1 MQYRHDEC
9 RAAAGAGMLQRG
21 VMLRLALILTAAT
34 VWAAAPEV
42 PGYHVAGRAAGGW
55 PPVLQSLGLHERAE
69 AEARVIVVLAGTAAG
84 DWIERAD
91 RGAVV
96 ILEGDSEAA
105 RSLGFVPGAKKIG
118 VRSVSDVRQPDL
130 RIKWEKAA
138 NVSVFTVP
146 NIAKVLCRE
155 RGSGTPLM
163 ATLARGRGAVL
174 WVALG
179 PGDDGYERFPFLP
192 QALVD
197 LGVKP
202 PFESRRLWAFFDS
215 AYRLHIDFDAM
226 ARQWR
231 AAGISALHA
240 GAWAFTESNPE
251 SDEYLRNLIAA
262 CHRHGILV
270 YAWLELPHV
279 SEAFWKQHPEW
290 REKTARLKD
299 AHVDWRL
306 LMNLVNPDCHRAVAD
321 AIRGMLLRADW
332 DGVNL
337 SEIYFDGIQG
347 VKNISEFTPMNQDVR
362 REFRESHGFDP
373 LELFR
378 GRRDP
383 KHLREFLDY
392 RVDLIERL
400 HREWL
405 DELVKI
411 RQERPGLDLVVTHV
425 DDRFDTTMRD
435 NIGADAARVLR
446 LTDRYEATF
455 IVEDPA
461 TLWGLGP
468 ARYAEIARRYVRLT
482 KHPENLGVDIN
493 IVDRSKA
500 YPTGKQVGA
509 EALELFHTAA
519 GAFSRVMFYYERSID
534 PADLPLLPAAAAA
547 VERVERRGDALVIAS
562 PRGVGVRWEGPALVD
577 GRLWPVRDRERVWL
591 PPGEHTLT
599 PAQAEP
605 AASVLDF
612 TGTIESAASL
622 ADGIELVYSS
632 GARALAILDRKPV
645 RLTLDGRE
653 ETLDMIGEV
662 DGAWV
667 VRLPRGRHTAAVR

>member
-1 MQYRHDEC
+1 M
-9 RAAAGAGMLQRG
+9 
-21 VMLRLALILTAAT
+21 
-34 VWAAAPEV
+34 
-42 PGYHVAGRAAGGW
+42 
-55 PPVLQSLGLHERAE
+55 LQSLGLPEQPE
-69 AEARVIVVLAGTAAG
+69 SEARVLVAPTGAA
-84 DWIERAD
+84 ALD

-96 ILEGDSEAA
+96 IVEGDSEVAQ
-105 RSLGFVPGAKKIG
+105 SLGFVPGAKKISVG
-118 VRSVSDVRQPDL
+118 SVSDARQPDL
-130 RIKWEKAA
+130 PIKWEKAVK
-138 NVSVFTVP
+138 VSVFAVP
-146 NIAKVLCRE
+146 KDAKVLCRE
-155 RGSGTPLM
+155 RGSGAPLV
-163 ATLARGRGAVL
+163 ATLARARGAVL
-174 WVALG
+174 WVAVG

-197 LGVKP
+197 LGIKP

-215 AYRLHIDFDAM
+215 AYRLHIDPDQM

-240 GAWAFTESNPE
+240 GAWAFIESHPE

-279 SEAFWKQHPEW
+279 SDAFWKQHPEW

-306 LMNLVNPDCHRAVAD
+306 LMNLVNPDCHRAVA
-321 AIRGMLLRADW
+321 ALIRDMMLRFDW

-337 SEIYFDGIQG
+337 AEIYFDGISG
-347 VKNISEFTPMNQDVR
+347 VKNLAEFTPLNQDVR
-362 REFRESHGFDP
+362 REFQQSHGFDP
-373 LELFR
+373 LELFQ
-378 GRRDP
+378 GQRDP
-383 KHLREFLDY
+383 KRLREFLDY
-392 RVDLIERL
+392 RLDLIERL

-405 DELVKI
+405 DELDKV
-411 RQERPGLDLVVTHV
+411 RAERPGLDLVVTHV

-446 LTDRYEATF
+446 LTDQYGATF

-468 ARYAEIARRYVRLT
+468 ARYAEIARRYAPLT

-500 YPTGKQVGA
+500 YPTSKQVGA

-534 PADLPLLPAAAAA
+534 PADLPLLPAAAAVVDG
-547 VERVERRGDALVIAS
+547 VERKGDALVVAS
-562 PRGVGVRWEGPALVD
+562 PRGVGVRWEGPAAVD
-577 GRLWPVRDRERVWL
+577 GRPWPVRDRERVWL

-599 PAQAEP
+599 PAASSP

-612 TGTIESAASL
+612 TGTIESAASVP
-622 ADGIELVYSS
+622 DGVELVYSS
-632 GARALAILDRKPV
+632 GARALATLDRKPA
-645 RLTLDGRE
+645 RLTLDGHE
-653 ETLDMIGEV
+653 ASLDLIGEV
-662 DGAWV
+662 GGAWV
-667 VRLPRGRHTAAVR
+667 IRLPRGRHNAVVQAE

>member
-1 MQYRHDEC
+1 
-9 RAAAGAGMLQRG
+9 
-21 VMLRLALILTAAT
+21 MLRLALILTAAT
-34 VWAAAPEV
+34 VWAAVPEV
-42 PGYHVAGRAAGGW
+42 PGYHVASGAAGGW
-55 PPVLQSLGLHERAE
+55 APLLQSLGLRERAE
-69 AEARVIVVLAGTAAG
+69 AEARVIVVPAGTAAQA
-84 DWIERAD
+84 WIERAD
-91 RGAVV
+91 RGAVL
-96 ILEGDSEAA
+96 ILEGDSDAA
-105 RSLGFVPGAKKIG
+105 RSLGFAAGAKKVG
-118 VRSVSDVRQPDL
+118 VRSVSDARQPDL
-130 RIKWEKAA
+130 RITWEKTAR
-138 NVSVFTVP
+138 VSVFTVP
-146 NIAKVLCRE
+146 KAAKVLCRV
-155 RGSGTPLM
+155 RGSGAPLM
-163 ATLARGRGAVL
+163 ATLPRGSGAVL
-174 WVALG
+174 WVAIG

-192 QALVD
+192 QALVE
-197 LGVKP
+197 LGIKP

-215 AYRLHIDFDAM
+215 AYRLHIDADAM

-251 SDEYLRNLIAA
+251 SDEYLRTLIAA

-279 SEAFWKQHPEW
+279 SDAFWKQHPEW

-306 LMNLVNPDCHRAVAD
+306 LMNLVNPDCHRAVAT
-321 AIRGMLLRADW
+321 AIRDMMLRFDW

-347 VKNISEFTPMNQDVR
+347 VKNVSEFTPMNQDVR
-362 REFRESHGFDP
+362 REFQQSHGFDP

-400 HREWL
+400 HGEWL
-405 DELVKI
+405 DELAKI

-446 LTDRYEATF
+446 LTDRYDATF

-468 ARYAEIARRYVRLT
+468 ARYAEIARRYVPLT
-482 KHPENLGVDIN
+482 KRPENLGVDIN

-534 PADLPLLPAAAAA
+534 PADLPLLPAAAA
-547 VERVERRGDALVIAS
+547 VVDRVERRGETLVISS
-562 PRGVGVRWEGPALVD
+562 PRGVGVRWEGAALVD

-591 PPGEHTLT
+591 PPGEHTV
-599 PAQAEP
+599 ASSAAAP

-632 GARALAILDRKPV
+632 GARALAVLDRKPV
-645 RLTLDGRE
+645 RLTLDGHQ
-653 ETLDMIGEV
+653 ETPELLGEV
-662 DGAWV
+662 EGGWV
-667 VRLPRGRHTAAVR
+667 LRLPRGRHTAVVELARRAGA

>member
-1 MQYRHDEC
+1 
-9 RAAAGAGMLQRG
+9 
-21 VMLRLALILTAAT
+21 MLRLALILTTAAL
-34 VWAAAPEV
+34 WAAAPEV
-42 PGYHVAGRAAGGW
+42 PGYHVAGAEAAGW
-55 PPVLQSLGLHERAE
+55 APMLQSLGLPERPE
-69 AEARVIVVLAGTAAG
+69 AEARVLVFPGGAAG
-84 DWIERAD
+84 QGWLARAD
-91 RGAVV
+91 GGAVV
-96 ILEGDSEAA
+96 ILDGDSEAA
-105 RSLGFVPGAKKIG
+105 RSLGFIPGAKKLRVHS
-118 VRSVSDVRQPDL
+118 VRDEREPDL
-130 RIKWEKAA
+130 HIKWETAA
-138 NVSVFTVP
+138 RVSVFTVP
-146 NIAKVLCRE
+146 KTAHVLCRE
-155 RGSGTPLM
+155 RGTGAPLV
-163 ATLARGRGAVL
+163 ATLARGHGAVL
-174 WVALG
+174 WVALP

-215 AYRLHIDFDAM
+215 AYRLHIDPDAM

-240 GAWAFTESNPE
+240 GAWAFIESHPE
-251 SDEYLRNLIAA
+251 SDDYLRNLIAA

-279 SEAFWKQHPEW
+279 SDAFWKQHPEW

-306 LMNLVNPDCHRAVAD
+306 LMNLVNPDCHRAVAA
-321 AIRGMLLRADW
+321 AIRDMMLRFDW

-337 SEIYFDGIQG
+337 AEIYFDGISG
-347 VKNISEFTPMNQDVR
+347 VKNLSEFTPMHPDVR
-362 REFRESHGFDP
+362 REFQASHGFDP
-373 LELFR
+373 LELFC

-383 KHLREFLDY
+383 KRLREFLDY

-405 DELVKI
+405 DELDKI

-446 LTDRYEATF
+446 LTDRYGATF

-468 ARYAEIARRYVRLT
+468 ARYAEIARRYAPLT
-482 KHPENLGVDIN
+482 SHPENLGVDIN
-493 IVDRSKA
+493 IVDRDKA

-534 PADLPLLPAAAAA
+534 PADLPLLPAASAA
-547 VERVERRGDALVIAS
+547 VDRVERRGDTLVVAS
-562 PRGVGVRWEGPALVD
+562 PRGVGVRWEGAALVD
-577 GRLWPVRDRERVWL
+577 GRPWPVRDRERVWL
-591 PPGEHTLT
+591 PPGEHTI
-599 PAQAEP
+599 AAASEP
-605 AASVLDF
+605 AGSVLDF
-612 TGTIESAASL
+612 NGTIESAASL
-622 ADGIELVYSS
+622 ADSIELVYSS
-632 GARALAILDRKPV
+632 GARALATLDHKPV
-645 RLTLDGRE
+645 RLTLDGRDE
-653 ETLDMIGEV
+653 RLDLIGEV

-667 VRLPRGRHTAAVR
+667 LRLPRGRHSAVVKAE

>member
-1 MQYRHDEC
+1 
-9 RAAAGAGMLQRG
+9 
-21 VMLRLALILTAAT
+21 MLRLAFLLTAAT
-34 VWAAAPEV
+34 LWAAVPEV
-42 PGYHVAGRAAGGW
+42 PGYHVAGGAAGGW
-55 PPVLQSLGLHERAE
+55 APLLQSLGLRERPE
-69 AEARVIVVLAGTAAG
+69 ADARVIVVPAGGAAQAS
-84 DWIERAD
+84 IERAEG
-91 RGAVV
+91 GAVV
-96 ILEGDSEAA
+96 VLEGDSEAA
-105 RSLGFVPGAKKIG
+105 RSLGFVAGAKKIE
-118 VRSVSDVRQPDL
+118 VRSVSDVREPDL
-130 RIKWEKAA
+130 RIQWEKAVK
-138 NVSVFTVP
+138 VSVFTAP
-146 NIAKVLCRE
+146 KDAKVLCRE
-155 RGSGTPLM
+155 RGSGAPLV
-163 ATLARGRGAVL
+163 AALARGRGAVL
-174 WVALG
+174 WVAIG

-226 ARQWR
+226 AREWR

-240 GAWAFTESNPE
+240 GAWAVTESNPE
-251 SDEYLRNLIAA
+251 SDEYLRKLIAA

-279 SEAFWKQHPEW
+279 SDAFWKQHPEW

-306 LMNLVNPDCHRAVAD
+306 LMNLVNPDCHRAVAG
-321 AIRGMLLRADW
+321 AIRGMMLRFDW

-337 SEIYFDGIQG
+337 AEIYFDGIQG
-347 VKNISEFTPMNQDVR
+347 VKNVSEFTPMNQDVR
-362 REFRESHGFDP
+362 REFQQIHGFDP
-373 LELFR
+373 LELFQ

-383 KHLREFLDY
+383 KRLREFLDY
-392 RVDLIERL
+392 RVGLVERL
-400 HREWL
+400 HVEWL
-405 DELVKI
+405 DELAKI

-468 ARYAEIARRYVRLT
+468 ARYAEIARRYVPLT

-493 IVDRSKA
+493 IVDRTKA
-500 YPTGKQVGA
+500 YPTSKQVGA

-534 PADLPLLPAAAAA
+534 AADLPLLPAAAAA
-547 VERVERRGDALVIAS
+547 VDRVERRRDTLVIAS
-562 PRGVGVRWEGPALVD
+562 PRGVGVRWEGAATVD

-591 PPGEHTLT
+591 PPGEHVLA
-599 PAQAEP
+599 PAASEP

-622 ADGIELVYSS
+622 ADGFELVYSS
-632 GARALAILDRKPV
+632 SARALAILDRKPV
-645 RLTLDGRE
+645 RLTLDGHDE
-653 ETLDMIGEV
+653 ALDLVGEV
-662 DGAWV
+662 DGGWV
-667 VRLPRGRHTAAVR
+667 LRLPRGRHTAVVR

>member
-1 MQYRHDEC
+1 
-9 RAAAGAGMLQRG
+9 MLQRE
-21 VMLRLALILTAAT
+21 VMLRLALILPAVALF
-34 VWAAAPEV
+34 AAAPEV
-42 PGYHVAGRAAGGW
+42 PGYHVAGAEAGGW
-55 PPVLQSLGLHERAE
+55 PPLLQSLGLPEQPQS
-69 AEARVIVVLAGTAAG
+69 EARVLVVPEGTPAQA
-84 DWIERAD
+84 WIERAGG
-91 RGAVV
+91 GAVV
-96 ILEGDSEAA
+96 ILEGDSAAA
-105 RSLGFVPGAKKIG
+105 RSLGFIPGARKIG

-130 RIKWEKAA
+130 PIKWEKAVK
-138 NVSVFTVP
+138 VSVFTVP
-146 NIAKVLCRE
+146 KDAHVLCRA
-155 RGSGTPLM
+155 RGSGAPLM

-174 WVALG
+174 WVALP

-197 LGVKP
+197 LGVTP

-215 AYRLHIDFDAM
+215 AYRLHIDADAM

-240 GAWAFTESNPE
+240 GAWAFIESHPE
-251 SDEYLRNLIAA
+251 SDEYLRTLIAA
-262 CHRHGILV
+262 CHRHDILV

-279 SEAFWKQHPEW
+279 SDAFWKQHPEW
-290 REKTARLKD
+290 REKTARLKH

-306 LMNLVNPDCHRAVAD
+306 LMNLVNPDCHRAVAA
-321 AIRGMLLRADW
+321 AIRDMMLRFDW

-337 SEIYFDGIQG
+337 AEIYFDGISG
-347 VKNISEFTPMNQDVR
+347 VKNLSEFTPMNQDVR
-362 REFRESHGFDP
+362 REFQQSHGFDP
-373 LELFR
+373 LELFQ

-383 KHLREFLDY
+383 KRLREFLDY

-405 DELVKI
+405 DELDKI
-411 RQERPGLDLVVTHV
+411 RLERPGLDLVVTHV

-446 LTDRYEATF
+446 LTDQYGATF

-468 ARYAEIARRYVRLT
+468 ARYTEIARRYEPLT

-493 IVDRSKA
+493 IVDRDHA
-500 YPTGKQVGA
+500 YPTSKQVGA

-534 PADLPLLPAAAAA
+534 PGDLPLLPVAA
-547 VERVERRGDALVIAS
+547 VAVDRAERRGDTLVIAS
-562 PRGVGVRWEGPALVD
+562 PRGVGVRWQGPATVD
-577 GRLWPVRDRERVWL
+577 GHLWPVHDRERVWL
-591 PPGEHTLT
+591 PPGEHVL
-599 PAQAEP
+599 ASAASEP
-605 AASVLDF
+605 TASVLDF

-622 ADGIELVYSS
+622 PDGIELVYSS
-632 GARALAILDRKPV
+632 GARALATLDRKPA
-645 RLTLDGRE
+645 RLTLDGRDE
-653 ETLDMIGEV
+653 PLDLIGEA
-662 DGAWV
+662 DGRWV
-667 VRLPRGRHTAAVR
+667 IRLPRGRHDAVVKAE

>member
-1 MQYRHDEC
+1 
-9 RAAAGAGMLQRG
+9 
-21 VMLRLALILTAAT
+21 MLRLALILTTAT
-34 VWAAAPEV
+34 VWAATPEV
-42 PGYHVAGRAAGGW
+42 PGYHVAGGAAGGW
-55 PPVLQSLGLHERAE
+55 APLLQSLGLQERPE
-69 AEARVIVVLAGTAAG
+69 AEARVIVVPAGTAAR

-105 RSLGFVPGAKKIG
+105 RSLGFVAGAKKIG
-118 VRSVSDVRQPDL
+118 VRSVSDAREPDL
-130 RIKWEKAA
+130 RIKWEKAV

-146 NIAKVLCRE
+146 NSAKVLCRE
-155 RGSGTPLM
+155 RKSGAPLM
-163 ATLARGRGAVL
+163 ATLTHGRGAVL

-192 QALVD
+192 QALVE
-197 LGVKP
+197 LGIKP

-279 SEAFWKQHPEW
+279 SDAFWKRHPEW

-306 LMNLVNPDCHRAVAD
+306 LMNLVNPDCHRAVAA
-321 AIRGMLLRADW
+321 AIRDMMLRFDW

-337 SEIYFDGIQG
+337 AEIYFDGIQG
-347 VKNISEFTPMNQDVR
+347 IKNVSEFTPMNQDVR

-378 GRRDP
+378 GQRDP
-383 KHLREFLDY
+383 KRLREFLDY
-392 RVDLIERL
+392 REDLIERL
-400 HREWL
+400 HGEWL
-405 DELVKI
+405 DKLAKI

-468 ARYAEIARRYVRLT
+468 ARYAEIARRYVPLT

-493 IVDRSKA
+493 VVDRTKA

-547 VERVERRGDALVIAS
+547 VDRVERRGDMLVITS
-562 PRGVGVRWEGPALVD
+562 PRGVGVRWEGAALVD
-577 GRLWPVRDRERVWL
+577 GRLWPVRDGERVWL
-591 PPGEHTLT
+591 PPGEHTVA
-599 PAQAEP
+599 PAASAP
-605 AASVLDF
+605 PASVLDF
-612 TGTIESAASL
+612 TGTIESASSV
-622 ADGIELVYSS
+622 ADGIELAYSS

-645 RLTLDGRE
+645 RLNLDGRE
-653 ETLDMIGEV
+653 EALDLIGEV
-662 DGAWV
+662 EGAWV
-667 VRLPRGRHTAAVR
+667 LRLPRGRHTALVGVTR